1 MTTIASLGLKVDS
14 GDAVEAKDN
23 LDLLAQA
30 GGRAEQAA
38 DGLAA
43 GFGKAATAASGLATA
58 ETKVTETTE
67 EAMARLTG
75 MAKASLEA
83 SDYHKSLAASL
94 TSTSSAMNSASS
106 SATNWA
112 AYQTEINARGR
123 TLLETEERLAES
135 ARQAAAAAGIQG
147 EGLQALLG
155 KINPAVA
162 ALDKLDQQQVELQ
175 KYRNAGLLDEET
187 FREYSVRIDASR
199 QKLGEF
205 SEGMHRAGI
214 STGQTQA
221 ALQQLPAQFTDIFTS
236 LAGGQN
242 PLLVLIQQG
251 GQIADSFGGI
261 GPTLDVLREKIKSV
275 LGLGGGIGTVGDALE
290 VIGSGGKSAAE
301 GAEAAGESLGDM
313 ADGANTA
320 ADAAKNAKEAADALS
335 SATPPLASGLGIASV
350 AVLALAATIGT
361 LIYGYKKGSEEA
373 DEFSDALI
381 LTGNYAGTSA
391 DALGDMARRVSEV
404 NGTVG
409 DAAEILAKLAGNG
422 KTAEGAFEAI
432 ANAAVAMED
441 ATGKAFDATIA
452 EFAKIA
458 DDPVKAAKALNDQ
471 YHFLTASVYSQIV
484 ALKEQ
489 GNEIGATKLLT
500 DTYADTVKLR
510 AEQITSNLGSIER
523 AWKNIKD
530 EASATLDAIKNVG
543 RETTV
548 SQQLEELERR
558 VAAARSAL
566 KGNPA
571 DTDAKAKLD
580 EAEAQL
586 SSLRLAQQERLNRE
600 TARKTEQ
607 DRQSAAVLGIQLISK
622 EAEAARSEVTKLEDR
637 LDKLRKARDKNVTN
651 GSFNG
656 ETEKM
661 FQQAEKDLKKRL
673 ADARKSAAGR
683 APEVD
688 LTSFNDQ
695 KNTLEKIVGEY
706 RNHHK
711 ELEAAQ
717 RAGLITEES
726 YSDQRI
732 AMLEQQK
739 AEVTNAYE
747 GEIRA
752 LEEAKGRSTTS
763 AEQRIQLDQKIADAR
778 AAMVKAQK
786 DADSELAVLAVNE
799 QGRLI
804 KQSRAVQ
811 TYTDA
816 LDQQIK
822 ALQLQGQ
829 RAVDGLGLGD
839 RRRGL
844 QDQQNG
850 LTDRMNQQRLDL
862 ANQYG
867 DGSRGMSLDEYN
879 QKLAALSKTE
889 RDLQE
894 TTIANYD
901 HMTVAQSDWRKG
913 ATSAFE
919 NYLES
924 ARDVAG
930 QTKALFTNAFSSMED
945 AVVNFSMTGKFSFSD
960 FTKSI
965 LADMARIA
973 TRQAA
978 SGLLSSI
985 AGSALGAW
993 FGGGAG
999 AASTGAS
1006 GAASAT
1012 GSGGFDYG
1020 LGSASSGM
1028 TYTPTFSSGGYTGDG
1043 GKYDPAGIV
1052 HGGEFVLRREVVSQP
1067 GMLDYLE
1074 MLNARGYA
1082 DGGLVTPLAVPRQIS
1097 SAGESGRASPVTV
1110 GITINGDGA
1119 SQTQANTPGME
1130 QFGKE
1135 IGAFVE
1141 AKYRKLLTMDLRPDG
1156 AIGRTMLRR

>member
-1 MTTIASLGLKVDS
+1 MTTIASLGLQVDS

-38 DGLAA
+38 AGLAA

-58 ETKVTETTE
+58 EAKVTETTD
-67 EAMARLTG
+67 EAMARLTA

-106 SATNWA
+106 SATDWA
-112 AYQTEINARGR
+112 AYQAEINARGR

-290 VIGSGGKSAAE
+290 IIGSGGKAAAE

-422 KTAEGAFEAI
+422 KTTEGAFEAI

-452 EFAKIA
+452 EFVKIA

-500 DTYADTVKLR
+500 DVYADTVMRRSKDVT
-510 AEQITSNLGSIER
+510 ENLSLWER
-523 AWKNIKD
+523 GWKGIKD
-530 EASATLDAIKNVG
+530 AASEALDGINSVG
-543 RETTV
+543 RAKTFDDQIAALEARLTGSEAYDVGGARINAQEV
-548 SQQLEELERR
+548 SPVERQ
-558 VAAARSAL
+558 
-566 KGNPA
+566 KI
-571 DTDAKAKLD
+571 
-580 EAEAQL
+580 EAQIQ
-586 SSLRLAQQERLNRE
+586 SLRLAKQEQLNRE
-600 TARKTEQ
+600 AARKTEQ

-673 ADARKSAAGR
+673 ADARKSATGR

-688 LTSFNDQ
+688 LSSFNDQ
-695 KNTLEKIVGEY
+695 KNTMEKIVGEY
-706 RNHHK
+706 RNHQK

-717 RAGLITEES
+717 KAGLISEES

-752 LEEAKGRSTTS
+752 LEEARGRSTTS
-763 AEQRIQLDQKIADAR
+763 AQQRIQLDQKIADAR

-786 DADSELAVLAVNE
+786 DADTELSVLATNE
-799 QGRLI
+799 QGRLA
-804 KQSRAVQ
+804 KQARAVQ

-816 LDQQIK
+816 LDQQVK
-822 ALQLQGQ
+822 ALQLQGL
-829 RAVDGLGLGD
+829 RAADGLGLGD
-839 RRRGL
+839 RQRGL

-850 LTDRMNQQRLDL
+850 ITDRMNQQRLDL

-889 RDLQE
+889 KDLQE

-901 HMTVAQSDWRKG
+901 QMTVAQGDWRKG
-913 ATSAFE
+913 ASSAFQ
-919 NYLES
+919 NYLEQ

-930 QTKALFTNAFSSMED
+930 QTKALFSNAFSSMED
-945 AVVNFSMTGKFSFSD
+945 AVVNFAMTGKFSFAD

-973 TRQAA
+973 TQQAA
-978 SGLLSSI
+978 SGLLSSLVSF
-985 AGSALGAW
+985 GTSAAASY
-993 FGGGAG
+993 FGGGATSAG
-999 AASTGAS
+999 STQAGYSPEIMDNFVSGQRAGGGPVAANSLYQVNELGPELLNQGGKTYLMMGGQGGTITPLGTGPASTLATTSTS
-1006 GAASAT
+1006 GTMISVSAPVNV
-1012 GSGGFDYG
+1012 
-1020 LGSASSGM
+1020 A
-1028 TYTPTFSSGGYTGDG
+1028 
-1043 GKYDPAGIV
+1043 V
-1052 HGGEFVLRREVVSQP
+1052 
-1067 GMLDYLE
+1067 
-1074 MLNARGYA
+1074 A
-1082 DGGLVTPLAVPRQIS
+1082 DRS
-1097 SAGESGRASPVTV
+1097 DE
-1110 GITINGDGA
+1110 
-1119 SQTQANTPGME
+1119 GME
-1130 QFGKE
+1130 LDQTLLQQNMQKQMQLAAEKAVADSWRPG
-1135 IGAFVE
+1135 GVS
-1141 AKYRKLLTMDLRPDG
+1141 YRNTKG
-1156 AIGRTMLRR
+1156 GR